1 MAEGSSW
8 GGYWKKSQELGSNE
22 SADRAHDKG
31 GGGVSEANKKKGVGA
46 EEQADN

>member
-1 MAEGSSW
+1 MKAQTEHMI
-8 GGYWKKSQELGSNE
+8 
-22 SADRAHDKG
+22 R